1 MNTQNNDDFKYV
13 IQDTS
18 CVYFGRELTYTEMM
32 DKEDV
37 PFKWKAIISAYIKKD
52 TDLNVKMTDH
62 LLELSPEAFSYRI
75 FEQVKLTV
83 RICYQTQTKGFGKTI
98 KNKWIHKAVPLK
110 NFCSAYSNSVKEGS
124 VMIEDISISKLAL
137 MVVSI

>member
-75 FEQVKLTV
+75 FEQVKMTV
-83 RICYQTQTKGFGKTI
+83 RICYQTQKKGFGKTI

-110 NFCSAYSNSVKEGS
+110 NFAVHTATA
-124 VMIEDISISKLAL
+124 SKKA
-137 MVVSI
+137 V